1 MLRSKLGRSVI
12 FIIPGNNPG
21 DVLKGAEP
29 MKKQGK
35 ELINKYWDRFEA
47 DVNNTM
53 QQFEE
58 GKIDYSIFTVIID
71 NYKSR
76 FLGQMDALFDMNEIT
91 MIEWESYYD
100 KASDFYTD
108 NRRIVFNASFN
119 PS

>member
-1 MLRSKLGRSVI
+1 
-12 FIIPGNNPG
+12 
-21 DVLKGAEP
+21 

-47 DVNNTM
+47 DVNSAM

-58 GKIDYSIFTVIID
+58 DKIDYSIFVVIID

-76 FLGQMDALFDMNEIT
+76 FIGQIDVLFDLNEIT

-100 KASDFYTD
+100 KSSDFYFN
-108 NRRIVFNASFN
+108 NRKIVYNASFN

>member
-1 MLRSKLGRSVI
+1 
-12 FIIPGNNPG
+12 
-21 DVLKGAEP
+21 

-35 ELINKYWDRFEA
+35 ILTSKYWDRYEA
-47 DVNNTM
+47 DVNSAM

-58 GKIDYSIFTVIID
+58 SKIDYSIFTVIID

-100 KASDFYTD
+100 KASDFYSE
-108 NRRIVFNASFN
+108 NRKIVYNASFN
-119 PS
+119 PQ